1 MRISEENPE
10 EAPLLEFEPLT
21 GAALATWL
29 ASTREEYIAERM
41 EAGDSEAEAVAN
53 ADASSQQLFP
63 GGQPAEG
70 QLVGQVIASEGP
82 VGHLWV
88 GPAGTDPSRWWV
100 WDVAIEEAFRGRGYG
115 RAAME
120 LAEQLARARGAA
132 TMGLNVFGHNHAA
145 RQLYTSL
152 GYAEAAVVMR
162 KDLR

>member
-1 MRISEENPE
+1 MRIFEENPE
-10 EAPLLEFEPLT
+10 VPLLEFEPLT
-21 GAALATWL
+21 GAALAAWL
-29 ASTREEYIAERM
+29 ASTRKDYIAERM

-53 ADASSQQLFP
+53 ADAGYQRNFP

-70 QLVGQVIASEGP
+70 QLVGLVIAPEGP
-82 VGHLWV
+82 VGHLWI
-88 GPAGTDPSRWWV
+88 GPAGTDPGRWWV
-100 WDVAIEEAFRGRGYG
+100 WDVAIEAAFRGRGYG

-120 LAEQLARARGAA
+120 LAEQLARAHGAS
-132 TMGLNVFGHNHAA
+132 TIGLNVFGRNHVA